1 MLYANQTLI
10 NKLMKNCLP
19 STLKKKKKD
28 SFSHS
33 QFTEGALHMTQHSST
48 YIVSFQK
55 LFL

>member
-19 STLKKKKKD
+19 STLKKKKD